1 MKEKLTQIAYILFV
15 FLIITV
21 PIYLLYTYAYDRA
34 VFDTLK
40 KIECLT
46 DTEGE

>member
-1 MKEKLTQIAYILFV
+1 MTEKLIQIGYILLV
-15 FLIITV
+15 FLVITV

-40 KIECLT
+40 KIECIT
-46 DTEGE
+46 DTEVP